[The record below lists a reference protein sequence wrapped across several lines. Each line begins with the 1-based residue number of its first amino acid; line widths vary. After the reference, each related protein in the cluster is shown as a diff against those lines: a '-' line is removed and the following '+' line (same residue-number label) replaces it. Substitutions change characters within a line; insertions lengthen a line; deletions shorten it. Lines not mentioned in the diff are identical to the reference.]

1 MEGNE
6 EVQEF
11 YRLSLE
17 YLNAAEENLNSDL
30 TEPAMFNG
38 IHALELSLKAALLE
52 ETGENYKTHN
62 IGGVFGK
69 HFRHQIGKA
78 KCKQVNKI
86 LMKYNF
92 PRYPNQPKAPRK
104 EVEEDIN
111 FIKELMEELKAIIK

>member
-17 YLNAAEENLNSDL
+17 YLNAAEENLNSDH
-30 TEPAMFNG
+30 TEPAMFNA

-52 ETGENYKTHN
+52 ETGEIFKTHN

-69 HFRHQIGKA
+69 HFRDQIGKE
-78 KCKQVNKI
+78 KCKRVNKI

-92 PRYPNQPKAPRK
+92 PRYC
-104 EVEEDIN
+104 E
-111 FIKELMEELKAIIK
+111 